1 MERPSYVAALSV
13 PLLRNQMIELPPD
26 KPDSLHIA
34 DVLIERCE
42 APSFEL
48 QTDGQ
53 IHLHDPVWV

>member
-34 DVLIERCE
+34 DVLLERCT
-42 APSFEL
+42 SC
-48 QTDGQ
+48 QN
-53 IHLHDPVWV
+53 